1 MSGRDEGRMSPTLLG
16 LVGTIVIVLVMGLV
30 YRFDKLPFVDDAQRM
45 TAEFTEAG
53 GLVKGDPV
61 MVAGAKVG
69 EVSKISIGRGKV
81 LVDFDVQNRDVSI
94 GRDSRASIVTLTLLG
109 KGALKIVP
117 KGSGRLSAGAVI
129 PVSRTSS
136 PYDITQA
143 LSQLTT
149 TVDTIDVGQL
159 SKAVS
164 TVSGTF
170 EKTPP
175 ELKGALDGVT
185 QVAQTIDDNDRALGQ
200 LLAKAKNVTGVL
212 ADRNDEITTLL
223 TSGESL
229 LRQLNARREVVVS
242 LLSSAQQLADQLTAV
257 VRENRAKVKPALT
270 QLNQVL
276 DMLNRNKASVEGLID
291 GLSRYTTE
299 LGEAVGSGPFFNA
312 YVQNLTEPQTI
323 APVLSGILEGE
334 K

>member
-1 MSGRDEGRMSPTLLG
+1 MSPTMLG
-16 LVGTIVIVLVMGLV
+16 LVGTVVIVLVMGLV
-30 YRFDKLPFVDDAQRM
+30 YRFDKLPLVNDAQRM

-53 GLVKGDPV
+53 GLESGDPV
-61 MVAGAKVG
+61 MVSGTKVG
-69 EVSKISIGRGKV
+69 EVAKIRLGRGKV
-81 LVDFDVQNRDVSI
+81 LVDFDVENRDVTI
-94 GRDSRASIVTLTLLG
+94 GRSSRASIVTLTLLG
-109 KGALKIVP
+109 KGALKVVP
-117 KGSGRLSAGAVI
+117 EGSGRMSAGDVI

-149 TVDTIDVGQL
+149 TVDSIDVDQL
-159 SKAVS
+159 TKAVR

-175 ELKGALDGVT
+175 ELAGALDGVT
-185 QVAQTIDDNDRALGQ
+185 KVARTIDDNDKALAQ
-200 LLAKAKNVTGVL
+200 LLARARNVSGVL
-212 ADRNDEITTLL
+212 ADRDQEIATLL
-223 TSGESL
+223 RSGESL
-229 LRQLNARREVVVS
+229 LARLNDRRAVVVS
-242 LLSSAQQLADQLTAV
+242 LLRSAQQLADQLTAV
-257 VRENRAKVKPALT
+257 VRENRAKVRPALT

-276 DMLNRNKASVEGLID
+276 DLLNRNKKSVEGLID

-312 YVQNLTEPQTI
+312 YIQNLTEPQTL
-323 APVLSGILEGE
+323 APVLSGLLEGE